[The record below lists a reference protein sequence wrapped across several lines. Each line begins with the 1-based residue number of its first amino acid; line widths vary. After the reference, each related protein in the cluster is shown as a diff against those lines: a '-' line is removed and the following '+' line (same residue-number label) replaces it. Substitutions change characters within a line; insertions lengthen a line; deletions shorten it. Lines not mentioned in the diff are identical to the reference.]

1 MTPTQRAAQLIADA
15 DGLLIIAGAG
25 MGVDSGLPDF
35 RGAEGFW
42 RAYPALKKAGIDFTS
57 IASPG
62 AFVRAPRLAWGFYG
76 HRLALYRQAVPHH
89 GFQIIDDIAAQMP
102 KGMFAVTSNVDGQF
116 QSAGFS
122 ESHLME
128 IHGSIHHLQ
137 CITPC
142 TEDIWS
148 ASGITS
154 KTDDSKC
161 KWLGR
166 ALPTCPICHRL
177 ARPNIC
183 MFNDYGWIETNRT
196 AGKARLDRWL
206 EKVDSYAILEIGVG
220 TGVATLRRLGKSLP
234 APLIR
239 INPQDDGV
247 LDDAEITL
255 KQGALTGLNG
265 IRKKLASIGWMP
277 EAGGISCWSPA

>member
-35 RGAEGFW
+35 RGTEGFW
-42 RAYPALKKAGIDFTS
+42 RSYPALKKARIDFTS

-62 AFVRAPRLAWGFYG
+62 AFVRKPRLAWGFYG
-76 HRLALYRQAVPHH
+76 HRLALYRQTTPHH
-89 GFQIIDDIAAQMP
+89 GFQILRDIAAHMA
-102 KGMFAVTSNVDGQF
+102 KGMFVVTSNVDGQF
-116 QSAGFS
+116 QAAGFS

-137 CITPC
+137 CIVPC

-148 ASGITS
+148 ASGITP
-154 KTDDSKC
+154 KTDDAKC

-166 ALPTCPICHRL
+166 VLPTCPICHRL

-183 MFNDYGWIETNRT
+183 MFNDYGWIATNRT
-196 AGKARLDRWL
+196 AGKARLDRWH
-206 EKVDSYAILEIGVG
+206 ETVDSYAILEIGVG

-234 APLIR
+234 APRIR
-239 INPQDDGV
+239 INPQNDGV
-247 LDDAEITL
+247 LDDPEITV
-255 KQGALTGLNG
+255 KQGALAGLDG
-265 IRKKLASIGWMP
+265 IRKELESIGWMP
-277 EAGGISCWSPA
+277 EASEISCRSPA